1 MGRVRRARRSAT
13 RWAALTVLLV
23 GAVGC
28 TGDDDD
34 TPENQDPGSS
44 ASDSA
49 EEEPIHT
56 TVEGISGRLD
66 QARRDDVKTGVSAA
80 VDAWFEGAF
89 LGDFPRG
96 DYAPAFDRFTEGA
109 REDAMRDLELLSNK
123 EIEDSIESA
132 EAGNR
137 RVRLEVLAPKGEPQ
151 GVTAHFVLDYFTKGE
166 LEDHRR
172 VRGSLYLTPQEG
184 EWRIFGYDVVGAQA
198 R

>member
-13 RWAALTVLLV
+13 RWAALSVLLI

-34 TPENQDPGSS
+34 TPASQDPGSS

-56 TVEGISGRLD
+56 TVEGVSGRLD
-66 QARRDDVKTGVSAA
+66 RARRGDVKAGVNEA

-89 LGDFPRG
+89 LGDFPRA
-96 DYAPAFDRFTEGA
+96 DYAAAFAGFTEGA
-109 REDAMRDLELLSNK
+109 RKDAMEHLDLLSNR
-123 EIEDSIESA
+123 EIEDRIDSA

-184 EWRIFGYDVVGAQA
+184 EWRIFGYDVIGAQA